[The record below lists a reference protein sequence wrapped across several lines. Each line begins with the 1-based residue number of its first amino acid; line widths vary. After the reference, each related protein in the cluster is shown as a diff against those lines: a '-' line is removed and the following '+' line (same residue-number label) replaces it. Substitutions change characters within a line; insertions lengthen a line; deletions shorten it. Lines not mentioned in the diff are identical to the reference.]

1 MQAAVLVHQL
11 LKDACGVCL
20 QVATKAVNEKKRKP
34 QPTVRER
41 LAKKLLSGRARGA
54 TLGEVESAADA
65 RFQEVN
71 SNQWK
76 ATRFP

>member
-1 MQAAVLVHQL
+1 MM
-11 LKDACGVCL
+11 
-20 QVATKAVNEKKRKP
+20 QVAGQSVSEKGRGTKRKP

-41 LAKKLLSGRARGA
+41 LAKKLLSGKARGA

-65 RFQEVN
+65 KFQEVN
-71 SNQWK
+71 SNRWQ

>member
-1 MQAAVLVHQL
+1 MHQL
-11 LKDACGVCL
+11 VKNACGVCL
-20 QVATKAVNEKKRKP
+20 QAVTKAASEKKRKP